1 MDHPLTV
8 YKSPFPRKRL
18 GGNGDGGYVIID
30 LSQNYDV
37 LLGCGIGGIFSFE
50 DDFLDIYKIPCY
62 AFDGTVDTFP
72 KTKHNVHWFFKNI
85 EGHNSDK
92 TNNLQGLL
100 ELYNNIFLKMDIEG
114 SELSFFEALEE
125 KHLNSISQMVVEF
138 HWPFSEKHMDMF
150 RKINNTHVMVH
161 LHGNNNCGMRIYQ
174 DTIMPDVFECTY
186 IHKKYFKE
194 TIQRNTDF
202 LPTIYDTPNLAGL
215 PDLRLN
221 FPPYMH
227 LY

>member
-62 AFDGTVDTFP
+62 AFDGTVDIFP

-100 ELYNNIFLKMDIEG
+100 ELYNNVFLKMDI
-114 SELSFFEALEE
+114 
-125 KHLNSISQMVVEF
+125 
-138 HWPFSEKHMDMF
+138 
-150 RKINNTHVMVH
+150 
-161 LHGNNNCGMRIYQ
+161 
-174 DTIMPDVFECTY
+174 
-186 IHKKYFKE
+186 
-194 TIQRNTDF
+194 
-202 LPTIYDTPNLAGL
+202 
-215 PDLRLN
+215 
-221 FPPYMH
+221 
-227 LY
+227 

>member
-18 GGNGDGGYVIID
+18 GGKGDGGYVIID

-37 LLGCGIGGIFSFE
+37 LLACGIGGIFTFE
-50 DDFLDIYKIPCY
+50 DDFLDIYEIPCY
-62 AFDGTVDTFP
+62 AFDGTVDIFP
-72 KTKHNVHWFFKNI
+72 RTKHNVHWFFKNI
-85 EGHNSDK
+85 EGYNSDK

-100 ELYNNIFLKMDIEG
+100 ELYNNVFLKMDIEG
-114 SELSFFEALEE
+114 SELSFFESLEE
-125 KHLNSISQMVVEF
+125 KHLQSINQMVIEF
-138 HWPFSEKHMDMF
+138 HWPFSEKHMEMF
-150 RKINNTHVMVH
+150 HKINTTHVMVH
-161 LHGNNNCGMRIYQ
+161 LHGNNNCGMRIYNN
-174 DTIMPDVFECTY
+174 TIMPDVFECTY

-194 TIQRNTDF
+194 TPQRNTEL

-215 PDLRLN
+215 PDLPLN